1 MDSID
6 FIEKLT
12 QAKLLQ
18 IRLNYGGGSGMPV
31 VLEVQ

>member
-1 MDSID
+1 MDSLD
-6 FIEKLT
+6 FLEKLT

-18 IRLNYGGGSGMPV
+18 IRLNYGGSGMPV

>member
-1 MDSID
+1 MDSLD
-6 FIEKLT
+6 FLEKT

-18 IRLNYGGGSGMPV
+18 NMFELWGGSGMPV